1 MLIKFIVFATVG
13 VVGTTAHY
21 LVLYQLVESY
31 GIDPVTA
38 SACGAIAGMCVN
50 YLLNYIL
57 TFRSQQSHLKAFPK
71 FAVIAGIG
79 FSLNFGLMTV
89 LTPQL
94 YYLYAQIMTTLI
106 VLVWNFLGNSLWTF
120 KAGNNGK

>member
-1 MLIKFIVFATVG
+1 MLIKFFLFALVG

-31 GIDPVTA
+31 FIDPVMA
-38 SACGAIAGMCVN
+38 SSGGALAGLMVN

-57 TFRSQQSHLKAFPK
+57 TFKSKQSHWRAFPK
-71 FAVIAGIG
+71 FATIASIG
-79 FSLNFGLMTV
+79 FSLNWGLMTL

-94 YYLYAQIMTTLI
+94 YYLYAQLITTAL

-120 KAGNNGK
+120 KVKPA